1 MIPATPTFFIGKIPV
16 YGDVILAPMDGVS
29 DAPTRKLYRRMGS
42 AVTYTEF
49 INVLDVAGQLN
60 GLAKR
65 VAFSPEERPVGFQL
79 YGSQPEQFLEA
90 ARLLL
95 PLQPDF
101 FDINLG
107 CSVQRVA
114 GRGAGAGLL
123 AQPRVIAE
131 IVQCMLKTFPLPV
144 TAKMRI
150 GLDHENRNFLEVAHL
165 LEENGAAA
173 LAVHGRTRRQKW
185 AEPSDWQP
193 IAEIKQAVSIPVIGN
208 GDIRTVSDI
217 QRMQDQTSCDAVMIG
232 RAALG
237 NPWLLARVE
246 KSELSREEILRVI
259 REHWEALAAFYSPE
273 KASFNFRKHL
283 KAYLDCPQFA
293 GIDYPP
299 ILTSLEP
306 LKALD
311 EVLGIK

>member
-1 MIPATPTFFIGKIPV
+1 
-16 YGDVILAPMDGVS
+16 
-29 DAPTRKLYRRMGS
+29 
-42 AVTYTEF
+42 
-49 INVLDVAGQLN
+49 
-60 GLAKR
+60 
-65 VAFSPEERPVGFQL
+65 
-79 YGSQPEQFLEA
+79 
-90 ARLLL
+90 
-95 PLQPDF
+95 
-101 FDINLG
+101 
-107 CSVQRVA
+107 
-114 GRGAGAGLL
+114 
-123 AQPRVIAE
+123 
-131 IVQCMLKTFPLPV
+131 MLKTFPLPV

-259 REHWEALAAFYSPE
+259 REHWEALAAFYGPE

-306 LKALD
+306 VKALD